1 MIWRTQMSMGTKL
14 KVSGVFLVGIFLV
27 VISVLRT
34 IMQESKSSDPNDKF
48 FWGELECLGMAF
60 FANAPII
67 NALYRRC
74 KSGPVSNHL
83 ASRSQ
88 RSARNTHDIQLCS
101 GDDSREMDFMEALR
115 VSGPRFKEQGQE
127 TRKPPPAKI
136 SPSSPNFSDPKRK
149 TIPNT
154 NMLLSVSRSRGTNRH
169 SLRCVQTVEI
179 VQTSEAADPKNPMLT
194 NALGGIGRVETKI
207 THHDG
212 PPLPTNPDVMDELYS
227 SAHRSMTFEDML
239 AHGPPHKS

>member
-1 MIWRTQMSMGTKL
+1 
-14 KVSGVFLVGIFLV
+14 
-27 VISVLRT
+27 
-34 IMQESKSSDPNDKF
+34 MQEGKSSDPNDKF

-88 RSARNTHDIQLCS
+88 RSARNTDDIELCS
-101 GDDSREMDFMEALR
+101 GDESREMDFMEALR
-115 VSGPRFKEQGQE
+115 LSGPEFKESGQVAS
-127 TRKPPPAKI
+127 KPPPAKI
-136 SPSSPNFSDPKRK
+136 SPSSPNFGESKRK

-154 NMLLSVSRSRGTNRH
+154 SMLLSVSRSRGTNRH

-179 VQTSEAADPKNPMLT
+179 VQTSEPADSKNPMLP

-207 THHDG
+207 THHDDS
-212 PPLPTNPDVMDELYS
+212 PLPSNPDVY
-227 SAHRSMTFEDML
+227 
-239 AHGPPHKS
+239 G

>member
-1 MIWRTQMSMGTKL
+1 
-14 KVSGVFLVGIFLV
+14 
-27 VISVLRT
+27 
-34 IMQESKSSDPNDKF
+34 MQEGKSNDPNDKF

-88 RSARNTHDIQLCS
+88 RSARNTDDIQLCS
-101 GDDSREMDFMEALR
+101 GEDSREMDFMEALR
-115 VSGPRFKEQGQE
+115 VSGPGFKELCQE
-127 TRKPPPAKI
+127 TSKPPPAKI
-136 SPSSPNFSDPKRK
+136 SPSSPRFSELKRK

-154 NMLLSVSRSRGTNRH
+154 NMLLSVSRSRETSRH

-179 VQTSEAADPKNPMLT
+179 FQTSEAADPQNPMLP
-194 NALGGIGRVETKI
+194 NALGVLAESKLRLLT
-207 THHDG
+207 TMAHHYQATRISWMSYILLLID
-212 PPLPTNPDVMDELYS
+212 L
-227 SAHRSMTFEDML
+227 
-239 AHGPPHKS
+239 